1 MTVQGFSVGRRTL
14 LAQAGW
20 AGAALLAR
28 PPRSWSAMTSDP
40 LVEATSGK
48 IKGFMVDGI
57 AGFKGVPYGASTA
70 GANRFM
76 PPQKPEPW
84 AGVRDAVAWAGHAPQ
99 ASPGPRRPELA
110 GLSGAPDK
118 VPESEDCLTLNLWT
132 PGLDNAKRPVMVWL
146 HGGAFSYGS
155 PNVPRTYGANLAH
168 RGDVV
173 VVTVNHRLN
182 IFGFLYLAEIGGE
195 GFARSGNVGVLD
207 LVASLEWV
215 RENIARFGGDPGNV
229 TIFGQSGGGG
239 KVSALLAMPAGKGLF
254 HRAIVMSGAGV
265 RMASKEASAKVAD
278 AALAQV
284 ELTPKDLDRLQHL
297 PVEQLLAAIDPALK
311 KVGRPAHPLLDRYG
325 FGPVVEGHDLPQN
338 PFDPAATAISA
349 DIPVMVGG
357 TKDENAIFLA
367 PDDAVWNRTL
377 SEAELKERVGKIA
390 GADTD
395 AVLTA
400 YRQSYPTMNPAELLI
415 TITTASNF
423 WVRSVILAERKAAQG
438 MAPVFMYSFNWET
451 PVFDGKLRSPHAI
464 DVPFVFDTTD
474 AVGNNDHS
482 PTVHA
487 ISAAAL
493 ATWAAFARA
502 GVPDSRA
509 IPHWPAYDPRARAT
523 MMINAEWK
531 VEDDPAREAR
541 LMWEK
546 IALA

>member
-1 MTVQGFSVGRRTL
+1 MTVSSSHVSRRTL
-14 LAQAGW
+14 LAQAAW
-20 AGAALLAR
+20 AGVVLLAAPSR
-28 PPRSWSAMTSDP
+28 TWSATPSDP
-40 LVEATSGK
+40 VIETTSGK
-48 IKGFMVDGI
+48 IRGFTVNGI

-84 AGVRDAVAWAGHAPQ
+84 TGVRDATVWAGHAPQ
-99 ASPGPRRPELA
+99 ASPGSRRPELA
-110 GLSGAPDK
+110 NFSGEPDK

-132 PGLDNAKRPVMVWL
+132 PGFDNAKRPVMVWF

-155 PNVPRTYGANLAH
+155 PNVPRTDGANLAR

-173 VVTVNHRLN
+173 VVTINHRLN
-182 IFGFLYLAEIGGE
+182 IFGFLDLAEIGGE
-195 GFARSGNVGVLD
+195 RFAHSGNAGVLD

-215 RENIARFGGDPGNV
+215 RDNIARFGGDPGNV

-239 KVSALLAMPAGKGLF
+239 KVSALLAMPAAKGLF
-254 HRAIVMSGAGV
+254 HRAIVMSGAGI
-265 RMASKEASAKVAD
+265 RMASKEGAAKIAD
-278 AALAQV
+278 AVLAQV
-284 ELTPKDLDRLQHL
+284 ELTPKDLDKLQQL
-297 PVEQLLAAIDPALK
+297 PVKQLLATIDPVLK
-311 KVGRPAHPLLDRYG
+311 RIGRPAHPLLDRYG
-325 FGPVVEGHDLPQN
+325 FGPVVDGHDLPHN
-338 PFDPAATAISA
+338 PFDPAATDISA
-349 DIPVMVGG
+349 DIPIMVGG

-377 SEAELKERVGKIA
+377 SNAELTERVGKIA

-395 AVLTA
+395 HVLAA
-400 YRQSYPTMNPAELLI
+400 YRQTYPKMNPAELLI

-438 MAPVFMYSFNWET
+438 KAPVFMYSFNWET

-464 DVPFVFDTTD
+464 DVPFAFDTTD
-474 AVGNNDHS
+474 LVNNNDHS

-487 ISAAAL
+487 IAAAES
-493 ATWAAFARA
+493 ATWATFARA
-502 GVPDSRA
+502 GMPDNKA
-509 IPHWPAYDPRARAT
+509 IPHWPAYDAQSRAT
-523 MMINAEWK
+523 MMINTEWE
-531 VEDDPAREAR
+531 VENDPAREAR